1 MAEYISTIIN
11 NFVPQVTCS
20 NPAGS
25 INVWVYRFMSH
36 FIIAV
41 QSHRLLHTDH
51 PINGGNDRS
60 NSDVANWN
68 SAQYYVGL
76 KMVMKTQ
83 NLKFCL
89 YCAPL
94 KEPFYRLWL

>member
-11 NFVPQVTCS
+11 SFVPQVTCS

-25 INVWVYRFMSH
+25 MNVCVYRFLSH
-36 FIIAV
+36 FIMAV

-51 PINGGNDRS
+51 LINDGNDLS
-60 NSDVANWN
+60 NSEALNSK

-76 KMVMKTQ
+76 RMVMKAQ
-83 NLKFCL
+83 NMKFCL
-89 YCAPL
+89 YCAPT
-94 KEPFYRLWL
+94 